1 MLAYVRR
8 PAEARAI
15 ATHALDLAVQQQGTR
30 NVDLLPYII
39 LNNIRVELALGN
51 PSGVLDLL
59 EKYGA
64 ERGMPSFKYM
74 QLDPTFASLQGNP
87 RFEQLSGR

>member
-1 MLAYVRR
+1 MLYGLMLAYVRR

-59 EKYGA
+59 EKYGIQYDK
-64 ERGMPSFKYM
+64 ERGS
-74 QLDPTFASLQGNP
+74 
-87 RFEQLSGR
+87 